1 MQCQDSTEQDH
12 EEWVRCQVEG
22 AVTAQLQQETASWE
36 EVGEVASDVRS
47 ERLVADVGD
56 QGWAEERSA
65 VTRVLEWLGQR
76 SRLRR

>member
-22 AVTAQLQQETASWE
+22 AATAQRQQETASWE
-36 EVGEVASDVRS
+36 EGGAVASDVRS
-47 ERLVADVGD
+47 ERLVAGAAD
-56 QGWAEERSA
+56 QGWGEERSA
-65 VTRVLEWLGQR
+65 VTWVLEWLGQR